1 MPSVRVQAWFRI
13 IVVAAIVAAFGQVT
27 LGGVVRVTGSG
38 LGCPDWPLCH
48 GQIIPPFDAP
58 TLIEYSHRLSASV
71 LSLFVVGNAVIVWMR
86 YRHDP
91 HTLYASMAALVLV
104 VAAAILGGLTVLT
117 ELEWWAVLI
126 HLAIAE
132 ALIACLVF
140 AAIRRW
146 NPGHAPASSGDDGR
160 VEVARIW
167 VIAAVVGVFAVI
179 LSGSYMVGYGAGT
192 SCGTWPLCR
201 GSLLPSGMAYAIH
214 MGHRYVAALVGL
226 GILAAAW
233 QAWRA
238 AGGNRPL
245 RFATMA
251 LVTVFAV
258 QIILGAVLVWSGFN
272 IDFKAAHLSIATLVW
287 AILISVAALLY
298 LPEQTQESPEP
309 ALRHAHV

>member
-1 MPSVRVQAWFRI
+1 MPSVRAQAWFRI
-13 IVVAAIVAAFGQVT
+13 VVVAAIVAAFGQVT

-48 GQIIPPFDAP
+48 GQIIPPFDTP

-86 YRHDP
+86 HRNDP
-91 HTLYASMAALVLV
+91 HTLYASMAALVLL
-104 VAAAILGGLTVLT
+104 VAAAILGGLAVLT

-132 ALIACLVF
+132 TLIACLVF
-140 AAIRRW
+140 AAIRSW
-146 NPGHAPASSGDDGR
+146 NPDHATPAGGDEGR
-160 VEVARIW
+160 VSTARLWIL
-167 VIAAVVGVFAVI
+167 AAVVGVFAVI

-201 GSLLPSGMAYAIH
+201 GSLLPSGMAYALH
-214 MGHRYVAALVGL
+214 MGHRYLAALVGM

-238 AGGNRPL
+238 AEGNRPL
-245 RFATMA
+245 RFATSA
-251 LVTVFAV
+251 LVAVFAI
-258 QIILGAVLVWSGFN
+258 QIIVGAVLVWSGFN
-272 IDFKAAHLSIATLVW
+272 IDLKAAHLSIATLVW
-287 AILISVAALLY
+287 TILVSMAALLY
-298 LPEQTQESPEP
+298 LPGQTQEIPEP
-309 ALRHAHV
+309 EPRQAHV

>member
-1 MPSVRVQAWFRI
+1 MPSVRSQSWFRI
-13 IVVAAIVAAFGQVT
+13 VVVAAIVAAFGQVT

-71 LSLFVVGNAVIVWMR
+71 LSLFVVGNAVIVWMH
-86 YRHDP
+86 YKHDP
-91 HTLYASMAALVLV
+91 HTLYASMAALALL
-104 VAAAILGGLTVLT
+104 VAAVILGGLAVLT

-132 ALIACLVF
+132 TLIACLVF

-146 NPGHAPASSGDDGR
+146 NPDHVPASGGPDDR
-160 VEVARIW
+160 VGVARVW

-179 LSGSYMVGYGAGT
+179 ISGSYMVGYGAGT

-201 GSLLPSGMAYAIH
+201 GSLLPSGMAYALH

-226 GILAAAW
+226 GILVAAW
-233 QAWRA
+233 KAWRVSD
-238 AGGNRPL
+238 GNRPL
-245 RFATMA
+245 RYATAA
-251 LVTVFAV
+251 LVAVFAA
-258 QIILGAVLVWSGFN
+258 QIVVGAVLVWSGFS
-272 IDFKAAHLSIATLVW
+272 IDLKAAHLSIATIAWTILV
-287 AILISVAALLY
+287 SMAALLY
-298 LPEQTQESPEP
+298 LPGQTQEIPEP
-309 ALRHAHV
+309 ELRHAHV

>member
-1 MPSVRVQAWFRI
+1 M
-13 IVVAAIVAAFGQVT
+13 VAAIVAAFGQVT

-58 TLIEYSHRLSASV
+58 TLIEYSHRLSATV
-71 LSLFVVGNAVIVWMR
+71 LGLFVVGTAIIVWR
-86 YRHDP
+86 RHRQDP
-91 HTLYASMAALVLV
+91 HTVYASMSTLALW
-104 VAAAILGGLTVLT
+104 VAAALLGGLAVLT

-132 ALIACLVF
+132 TLIACLAFIAV
-140 AAIRRW
+140 RRW
-146 NPGHAPASSGDDGR
+146 SPDYCPATGGHDRRTGLAR
-160 VEVARIW
+160 VW

-179 LSGSYMVGYGAGT
+179 ISGSYMVGYGAGT

-214 MGHRYVAALVGL
+214 MGHRYLAALVGL

-233 QAWRA
+233 KAWQASD
-238 AGGNRPL
+238 GNLPL
-245 RFATMA
+245 RYATAA
-251 LVTVFAV
+251 LVAVFTA
-258 QIILGAVLVWSGFN
+258 QIVVGAVLVWSGFR
-272 IDFKAAHLSIATLVW
+272 IDLKAAHLSIATIAWTILV
-287 AILISVAALLY
+287 LMAALLY
-298 LPEQTQESPEP
+298 LPGQNQESPEP